1 MSRLKIEELS
11 EIGNY
16 EITGSR
22 VALHCVYGEHRY
34 HFWVAVEHPG
44 PLGIEVYKNP
54 KTRIVGDTRQ
64 PVVLTRLRGMGREIF
79 EAMQPLIPELVA
91 KAIEQQ
97 QKRLEQEKEVRHR
110 PHILS
115 PSKPL

>member
-11 EIGNY
+11 EIGNN

-64 PVVLTRLRGMGREIF
+64 PVTLTRLRGMGKEIF
-79 EAMQPLIPELVA
+79 DAMAPLIPELVA
-91 KAIEQQ
+91 KALAEQPQ
-97 QKRLEQEKEVRHR
+97 AKDVQKAGQ
-110 PHILS
+110 I
-115 PSKPL
+115 